1 MSPLPLGDTLFI
13 ILRKQQLIFLHWY
26 HHITV
31 LIYVWYSYMDHT
43 APGQWF
49 LVMNYTVHALM
60 YTYYAFRSM
69 KFKISK
75 WVSDLWP
82 KHYSRWNCT
91 WHSIGPMTK
100 FVEVSGSPTML
111 QAKNNNTSLLHLLQ
125 VMMTITTLQLVQMII
140 GCFIA
145 AYTHVQM
152 QNGVFCNQVSS
163 NEQENHVTRV

>member
-1 MSPLPLGDTLFI
+1 MAYSFRCHSMAQCIQCHLMDSFSTGDTLFI

-31 LIYVWYSYMDHT
+31 FIYVWYSYVHHT

-75 WVSDLWP
+75 WVSDFLILFSLYRSYLKMVVFRC
-82 KHYSRWNCT
+82 KHDFNWR
-91 WHSIGPMTK
+91 
-100 FVEVSGSPTML
+100 VTML
-111 QAKNNNTSLLHLLQ
+111 RVDAL
-125 VMMTITTLQLVQMII
+125 TTKCILD
-140 GCFIA
+140 
-145 AYTHVQM
+145 
-152 QNGVFCNQVSS
+152 
-163 NEQENHVTRV
+163 